1 MDSKTFTGCELDR
14 MNGSYPWNNS
24 IKNTDIIKTSTNEF
38 KLVATG
44 DCNIHNG
51 RQYVAFPKDH
61 IITQSD
67 IQKYNLW
74 P

>member
-1 MDSKTFTGCELDR
+1 MDRKTFTGSDLNR

-24 IKNTDIIKTSTNEF
+24 IKNTDTIKDSTNEF

-61 IITQSD
+61 VITQRD
-67 IQKYNLW
+67 IEKYNLW

>member
-1 MDSKTFTGCELDR
+1 MDRKTFTGSDLNR

-24 IKNTDIIKTSTNEF
+24 IKNTDTIKDSTNEF

-44 DCNIHNG
+44 DCTIHNG
-51 RQYVAFPKDH
+51 SQYVAFPKDH
-61 IITQSD
+61 VITQRD
-67 IQKYNLW
+67 IEKYNLW